1 MAFWTKKKEI
11 PTQKASV
18 MPNLPIIEAFGK
30 ISPSFQNISTRKAYA
45 ESFSN
50 VSEVYSVIMYRARAF
65 SNLKLKLFKTDV
77 KGSAIDEITSHD
89 VLTRLESPNPLYN
102 WTNMLQLRSIS
113 KDVFGNSYILKHI
126 PSGYDKKIK
135 DWMFWVL
142 PGQYT
147 YAVPKANRVIN
158 IYQGNEINDF
168 IKGYTLYFD
177 RVDYSKAVMWE
188 PELIM
193 HEKAP
198 NLKIDLTT
206 FYSDILEGRSP
217 LATLS
222 EPITN
227 IRKAYEAQNVILEKR
242 GALGILSPKNSKDQV
257 GAVMLTN
264 DQKIELQKQFSMY
277 GLGTDDWQYII
288 TNVEVL
294 WQQMSVPIKEL
305 MLFEGIENSMTAIC
319 NTYNFPKLLLNYL
332 QGSTFS
338 NLNELKKSLY
348 QDNIIPEGKAFVQQL
363 NSFLGLREQNLLLEA
378 DFSHVPILQDD
389 SKVEAEKD
397 EIVVGI
403 IRGLQEDISRGIMT
417 VDQGRL
423 ILSSQLSLSNE
434 ITQDIL
440 TDTKITD
447 NTISRLDE

>member
-1 MAFWTKKKEI
+1 
-11 PTQKASV
+11 
-18 MPNLPIIEAFGK
+18 
-30 ISPSFQNISTRKAYA
+30 
-45 ESFSN
+45 
-50 VSEVYSVIMYRARAF
+50 
-65 SNLKLKLFKTDV
+65 
-77 KGSAIDEITSHD
+77 
-89 VLTRLESPNPLYN
+89 
-102 WTNMLQLRSIS
+102 
-113 KDVFGNSYILKHI
+113 
-126 PSGYDKKIK
+126 
-135 DWMFWVL
+135 
-142 PGQYT
+142 
-147 YAVPKANRVIN
+147 
-158 IYQGNEINDF
+158 
-168 IKGYTLYFD
+168 
-177 RVDYSKAVMWE
+177 
-188 PELIM
+188 
-193 HEKAP
+193 
-198 NLKIDLTT
+198 
-206 FYSDILEGRSP
+206 
-217 LATLS
+217 
-222 EPITN
+222 
-227 IRKAYEAQNVILEKR
+227 
-242 GALGILSPKNSKDQV
+242 
-257 GAVMLTN
+257 
-264 DQKIELQKQFSMY
+264 
-277 GLGTDDWQYII
+277 
-288 TNVEVL
+288 
-294 WQQMSVPIKEL
+294 

-348 QDNIIPEGKAFVQQL
+348 QDNIIPEGRAFVQQL